1 MARKVLSEAMST
13 NTYDLSKMTSYE
25 LKEVLAPIRDAVA
38 KRVVAIKKS
47 GLPSPSL
54 RALQTSGGN
63 LSAKGKDKS
72 ALINE
77 INRGKSFINM
87 KTSTIKGSRSFLSE
101 ITKKKSD
108 AEKSGIIK
116 NLDEIAPDYTELKD
130 RAKGRFWETLHK
142 LKQDGFQLQ
151 AEEYDTANNLIRIA
165 FKGKS
170 PDKAFL
176 NAVVPEEAWQ
186 YVNMESSDLDDKQ
199 KALKELA
206 ENIIDK
212 TAMPNDERRKKGK
225 IKGDKLDSY
234 WAEKIAKM
242 VEVYSKWLKDN
253 PEFR

>member
-38 KRVVAIKKS
+38 KRVISIKKS
-47 GLPSPSL
+47 GLPSPALRSL
-54 RALQTSGGN
+54 ESSGGN

-87 KTSTIKGSRSFLSE
+87 KTSTITGSRSFLKE
-101 ITKKKSD
+101 ITKKRSE

-116 NLDEIAPDYTELKD
+116 DLDELAPDYTELKD

-165 FKGKS
+165 FKGKE

-176 NAVVPEEAWQ
+176 NAVVPEEAWE
-186 YVNMESSDLDDKQ
+186 YVNMESSELDDKQ

-212 TAMPNDERRKKGK
+212 TAMPNDQKRKERRL
-225 IKGDKLDSY
+225 KGDKLDSY

>member
-1 MARKVLSEAMST
+1 MARKVLSDSLST

-77 INRGKSFINM
+77 INRGKSFLNM
-87 KTSTIKGSRSFLSE
+87 KTSTIKGSRSFLKE

-151 AEEYDTANNLIRIA
+151 TEEYDTANNLIRIA

-170 PDKAFL
+170 PDKSFL
-176 NAVVPEEAWQ
+176 NAVVPEEA
-186 YVNMESSDLDDKQ
+186 
-199 KALKELA
+199 
-206 ENIIDK
+206 
-212 TAMPNDERRKKGK
+212 
-225 IKGDKLDSY
+225 
-234 WAEKIAKM
+234 
-242 VEVYSKWLKDN
+242 
-253 PEFR
+253 

>member
-1 MARKVLSEAMST
+1 MARKVLSDALST

-77 INRGKSFINM
+77 INRGKSFLNM
-87 KTSTIKGSRSFLSE
+87 KTSTIKGSRSFLKE

-151 AEEYDTANNLIRIA
+151 SEEYDTANNLIRIA
-165 FKGKS
+165 FKGKN
-170 PDKAFL
+170 PEKAFL
-176 NAVVPEEAWQ
+176 NAVVPEEAWDYVDRVLLTDKQ
-186 YVNMESSDLDDKQ
+186 RALQDLVVNMTE
-199 KALKELA
+199 
-206 ENIIDK
+206 K
-212 TAMPNDERRKKGK
+212 TAMPDDERRKKGRL
-225 IKGDKLDSY
+225 KGERLDSY

-242 VEVYSKWLKDN
+242 IEVYSDWLKDN
-253 PEFR
+253 PEYR

>member
-1 MARKVLSEAMST
+1 M
-13 NTYDLSKMTSYE
+13 
-25 LKEVLAPIRDAVA
+25 
-38 KRVVAIKKS
+38 
-47 GLPSPSL
+47 
-54 RALQTSGGN
+54 
-63 LSAKGKDKS
+63 
-72 ALINE
+72 INE
-77 INRGKSFINM
+77 INRGKSFLNM
-87 KTSTIKGSRSFLSE
+87 KTSTIKGSRSFLKE

-165 FKGKS
+165 FKRKS
-170 PDKAFL
+170 PDNAFL
-176 NAVVPEEAWQ
+176 NAVVPEEAWD

-234 WAEKIAKM
+234 WAEKISKM
-242 VEVYSKWLKDN
+242 VEVYSDWLKDN